1 MLLKDMTP
9 GRDRTQPAPR
19 APDREI
25 VERMI
30 SGDESAFRELLAR
43 YRSTVYA
50 TVYAALQDPE
60 KAETIVAD
68 TFDEAR
74 RTAIASRGGSPTSR
88 ACGSTARRVKSRPS
102 SSPESPGASKVCDV
116 AAERVVS
123 PTASHQTQAGG
134 RS

>member
-1 MLLKDMTP
+1 MVDRMLFKDMTP

-74 RTAIASRGGSPTSR
+74 RTAIAL
-88 ACGSTARRVKSRPS
+88 ASTLASVSGWLTHLARMRVDGEAR
-102 SSPESPGASKVCDV
+102 
-116 AAERVVS
+116 
-123 PTASHQTQAGG
+123 QAPPKL
-134 RS
+134 